1 MRFSAVHKF
10 ASYLMVG
17 AAFLALA
24 LSRELSLPVLALTAA
39 GIAGS
44 WFAEPQRIALL
55 RRAAWTT
62 TWNVVTLLGFGLAV
76 LEAVRGEVLAS
87 GVRFLCLLL
96 VNKLWNR
103 RASRDYLQAYVIS
116 FLMLVAGAALSA
128 DVTYALCFL
137 LYTIAATW
145 TLTLFH
151 LRREMEENY
160 LVKHSEGAHSERVEV
175 ERILNSRRIV
185 GGSFLGG
192 TALVSLGVFLSSTVL
207 FFLIPRVGF
216 GLFATRNRRGV
227 STVGFSERVEL
238 GEYGL
243 VKDNPTV
250 IMRVELPGGPPPGPL
265 RMRGVSFDRYARG
278 QWSRTA
284 KVAPEGSRRWGETTL
299 VGKWAG
305 TGPKDRPKPADVEA
319 RLRGAR
325 QQNVYLEPL
334 DTAVLFGSTV
344 PIAFRVPQPA
354 AARHTLEL
362 DVRGAGEVIAVE
374 RHVEPGTLRTYSVER
389 KNGIRYTVWSDER
402 LPNPVALASL
412 ADRPPDANIPPELAP
427 YLALPAELP
436 RRIGALAVQ
445 VTERARGPYSKAV
458 ALERH
463 LQSAY
468 RYTLDLKRDDRYEPL
483 EDFLFVQRAGHC
495 EYFAS
500 AMAVMLRTLG
510 IPSRTVNGFYGGEWN
525 PYGSYL
531 AIRQGDAHTWVEAYF
546 DGVGWVTFDPTPAG
560 APGAS
565 SRGVGEVLRQLFDT
579 VELAWFKWVI
589 EYDLGKQAEAISSLR
604 KWAGGG
610 EESASVWRV
619 LSSKRTLGVGA
630 ALLAA
635 AALITAA
642 RRRRPTGPR
651 PVRPA
656 QGERAQRAFERAAR
670 ALEGRGFPR
679 AEGETAKELA
689 RRVSDGADPGADAF
703 DRLVA
708 LYYAA
713 RFGGADVATADL
725 DHLADEVVRARRI
738 DPPQPAQ

>member
-1 MRFSAVHKF
+1 VRFSAVHKF
-10 ASYLMVG
+10 ASYLMIG
-17 AAFLALA
+17 AAYLALA
-24 LSRELSLPVLALTAA
+24 LSRELSLPVLALTTA
-39 GIAGS
+39 GIVLS

-55 RRAAWTT
+55 RRPAWATA
-62 TWNVVTLLGFGLAV
+62 WNVVTLIGFGLAV

-87 GVRFLCLLL
+87 GVRFLCLLV

-185 GGSFLGG
+185 GGSFLGA

-216 GLFATRNRRGV
+216 GLFASSKRRGV

-284 KVAPEGSRRWGETTL
+284 KVPAEGHRRWGELTL
-299 VGKWAG
+299 IGKWAG
-305 TGPKDRPKPADVEA
+305 SGPKDRPKPAEVEA
-319 RLRGAR
+319 QINRAR
-325 QQNVYLEPL
+325 RQDVYLEPL
-334 DTAVLFGSTV
+334 DTAVLFGATQ

-354 AARHTLEL
+354 AARHTLEV

-389 KNGIRYTVWSDER
+389 KNGIRYSVWSDER
-402 LPNPVALASL
+402 MPNPVALASL
-412 ADRPPDANIPPELAP
+412 ADRPPDATVPPELAP

-436 RRIGALAVQ
+436 RRIGALAEQ
-445 VTERARGPYSKAV
+445 IAQTARGPYSKAV
-458 ALERH
+458 AIERH
-463 LQSAY
+463 LQASY
-468 RYTLDLKRDDRYEPL
+468 RYTLDLKRDDRFEPL

-525 PYGSYL
+525 PYGNYL
-531 AIRQGDAHTWVEAYF
+531 AIRQGDAHTWVEAWF

-560 APGAS
+560 AGGPPV
-565 SRGVGEVLRQLFDT
+565 RGFGEVLRQLFDT

-589 EYDLGKQAEAISSLR
+589 EYDLGKQAEAITSLR

-610 EESASVWRV
+610 EDRASVWS
-619 LSSKRTLGVGA
+619 LLTSKRTLGVGA
-630 ALLAA
+630 GLLGLGVFVAA
-635 AALITAA
+635 M
-642 RRRRPTGPR
+642 RRRRRGGPR
-651 PVRPA
+651 LVRPA

-670 ALEGRGFPR
+670 ALEARGYTR
-679 AEGETAKELA
+679 SDGETAKELA
-689 RRVSDGADPGADAF
+689 RRVSDGADPGAAAF

-713 RFGGADVATADL
+713 RFGGAEVPTADL
-725 DHLADEVVRARRI
+725 DRLADEVIRARPI
-738 DPPQPAQ
+738 DPAQAAQ